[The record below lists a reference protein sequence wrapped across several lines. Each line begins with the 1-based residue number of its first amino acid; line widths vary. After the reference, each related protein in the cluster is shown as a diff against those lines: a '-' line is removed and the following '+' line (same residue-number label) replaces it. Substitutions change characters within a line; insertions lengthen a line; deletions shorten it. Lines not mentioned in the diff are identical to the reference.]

1 MKQRLAV
8 SALALAVLWPGRAH
22 AQASGD
28 EGRAEA
34 LFNAA
39 KQLRDSGQVADACP
53 MFAESKRLSPGV
65 GVTLHL
71 ADCYERTG
79 RTASAWQQ
87 FREAEKLSHEHG
99 DEKRAAVARARAQA
113 LEPKLGELTVAAGAA
128 SHEGWEVLID
138 GTRLPPQQWNVALAM
153 DTGDHVVTV
162 KAPGQAP
169 RIVTTRVGAASQ
181 ASVPIDEPAPSSA
194 GAAPVPP
201 VTTEPASS
209 AAPVVAASG
218 GSARLGAGL
227 ALLGVGVVGLGF
239 GTFFLVKRNE
249 AMNNGNLCDPPAED
263 KADTTAA
270 TISFAA
276 GGVALASALVL
287 YLTTPKPKAELA
299 WVVAPALLPG
309 GGGALVHTSF

>member
-1 MKQRLAV
+1 MKHALAV
-8 SALALAVLWPGRAH
+8 SALALAVLSPARAH

-65 GVTLHL
+65 GVTLYL

-87 FREAEKLSHEHG
+87 FREAEKLSREHG
-99 DEKRAAVARARAQA
+99 DEKRAEVARARAHA

-128 SHEGWEVLID
+128 SHEGWEVLVD

-153 DTGDHVVTV
+153 DPGDHVVTI
-162 KAPGQAP
+162 KAPEQAP
-169 RIVTTRVGAASQ
+169 RTVKAHVDGGSQ
-181 ASVPIDEPAPSSA
+181 ASVPIDESGISGLVPI
-194 GAAPVPP
+194 APVS
-201 VTTEPASS
+201 TEPASGAS
-209 AAPVVAASG
+209 GAPAGG

-227 ALLGVGVVGLGF
+227 ALVGVGVLGLSL
-239 GTFFLVKRNE
+239 GTFFLVKRNQS
-249 AMNNGNLCDPPAED
+249 MSNGNLCDPASED
-263 KADTTAA
+263 KTATTASTVA
-270 TISFAA
+270 FTA

-287 YLTTPKPKAELA
+287 YLTTPKPKVETA

-309 GGGALVHTSF
+309 GGGGALVHTTF

>member
-1 MKQRLAV
+1 MRRTFAV
-8 SALALAVLWPGRAH
+8 SAVALAVLSPARAH
-22 AQASGD
+22 GQASGN

-39 KQLRDSGQVADACP
+39 KQLQASGQVADACP

-79 RTASAWQQ
+79 KTASAWQQ
-87 FREAEKLSHEHG
+87 FREAEKMSREHG
-99 DEKRAAVARARAQA
+99 DEKRAEVARARAQA

-138 GTRLPPQQWNVALAM
+138 GKQLPPQQWNVPLAM
-153 DTGDHVVTV
+153 DPGDHVVSV
-162 KAPGQAP
+162 KEPGRAP
-169 RIVTTRVGAASQ
+169 RIVATRVEAAGL
-181 ASVPIDEPAPSSA
+181 ASVPIDEPGTSAAGAIAVPAVSTEPSSS
-194 GAAPVPP
+194 AP
-201 VTTEPASS
+201 A
-209 AAPVVAASG
+209 VAVGS
-218 GSARLGAGL
+218 GSARLGTGL

-239 GTFFLVKRNE
+239 GTFFLIKRNQ

-270 TISFAA
+270 TIAFAA

-287 YLTTPKPKAELA
+287 YLTTPKPKAETA

-309 GGGALVHTSF
+309 GGGALVHTAF